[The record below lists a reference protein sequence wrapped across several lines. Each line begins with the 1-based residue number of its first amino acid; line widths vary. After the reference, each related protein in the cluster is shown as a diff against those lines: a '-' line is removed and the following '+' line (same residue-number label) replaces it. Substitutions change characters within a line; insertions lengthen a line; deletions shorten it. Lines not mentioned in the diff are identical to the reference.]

1 MKVAL
6 LHYSAPPVVGGV
18 EAVLARQALC
28 LAKAGHQ
35 VMILAGRGEAWD
47 ESVAVSVVPELD
59 SMHPEVLK
67 IKSALDEGRVPAEF
81 EPFSEQ
87 IHSALASLTQGWD
100 VLIAHNVASLH
111 KNLALTAALRRL
123 AAEDAGGPRVI
134 LWHHDLA
141 WTTPRYRSEL
151 HPGWP
156 WDLLRTPWAGV
167 KQVTISD
174 ARRDELARLLGIPE
188 EAITVVPNGLDWQD
202 FLAIHSP
209 VAEMAEAH
217 RWMNMYP
224 LLLAPVRI
232 TRRKNLELGLRVVAE
247 LCKKEPD
254 SGLIV
259 SGPTGAHNPTN
270 LAYLEE
276 LQALRRQLGLEQ
288 RVFLLAERYPQ
299 GLAEDWVNDLYRIAD
314 ALFLPSREEGFGL
327 PLLEAGLARLPIFC
341 SDLEVLKALTGGWAT
356 YFSPDEAPAE
366 VARLVSGHLEED
378 AATQWRRRV
387 RQSYSWETIC
397 KEKIEPLL
405 EEVHGD

>member
-18 EAVLARQALC
+18 ETVLARQAQFLT
-28 LAKAGHQ
+28 KMGHK
-35 VMILAGRGEAWD
+35 VMILGGRGEPWD
-47 ESVAVSVVPELD
+47 ERIEVKVVPELD
-59 SMHPEVLK
+59 SMDPEVLE
-67 IKSALDEGRVPAEF
+67 IKAALDRGRVPPEF
-81 EPFSEQ
+81 ELLSEQ
-87 IHSALASLTQGWD
+87 IYSSLSGLIEGYD

-111 KNLALTAALRRL
+111 KNLALTAALKRL
-123 AAEDAGGPRVI
+123 SEEPDGPRLV

-141 WTTPRYRSEL
+141 WTTPRYQSEV
-151 HPGWP
+151 HPGYP
-156 WDLLRTPWAGV
+156 WDLLRTAWPGV

-174 ARRDELARLLGIPE
+174 ARRKELAGLLGIPE
-188 EAITVVPNGLDWQD
+188 EEIAVVPNGLDWRD
-202 FLAIHSP
+202 FLAVHSP
-209 VAEMAEAH
+209 VAEMAETN
-217 RWMNMYP
+217 RWMDMYP

-247 LCKKEPD
+247 LCTEELD
-254 SGLIV
+254 AGLIV

-270 LAYLEE
+270 KAYLEE
-276 LQALRRQLGLEQ
+276 LQELRKQLGLEQ
-288 RVFLLAERYPQ
+288 RVFLLAERFPQ

-341 SDLEVLKALTGGWAT
+341 SDLEPLEALAGTWAT
-356 YFSPDEAPAE
+356 YFSPDESPAE
-366 VARLVSGHLEED
+366 VARLISENLREN
-378 AATQWRRRV
+378 AATQWRWKV

-397 KEKIEPLL
+397 KEKIEPIL